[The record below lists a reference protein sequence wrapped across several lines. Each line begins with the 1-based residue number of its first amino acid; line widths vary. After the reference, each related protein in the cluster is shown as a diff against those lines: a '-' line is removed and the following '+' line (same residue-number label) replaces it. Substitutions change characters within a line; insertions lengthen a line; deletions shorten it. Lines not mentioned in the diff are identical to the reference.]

1 MFGGPT
7 ATFEVVRNT
16 GNPSSEKAG
25 VGGSTPSLAT
35 TFSITYLLTKSQS
48 RIKTLQFSGMGD
60 GICLNRLRRTTEF
73 FVEELSYRSAQGKDR
88 GTALM
93 RLRRKP
99 ESFKKLIQRH
109 YESERVQRAR
119 CS

>member
-1 MFGGPT
+1 MVERSP
-7 ATFEVVRNT
+7 
-16 GNPSSEKAG
+16 EKAG

-35 TFSITYLLTKSQS
+35 IFSITYLLTKSQS

-73 FVEELSYRSAQGKDR
+73 FVEELSYRSAQGKVR

-119 CS
+119 CSG